1 MSYVPIFRDWE
12 IWNIIQLKKI
22 KENVSDWFI

>member
-12 IWNIIQLKKI
+12 IWNTIQLKKI